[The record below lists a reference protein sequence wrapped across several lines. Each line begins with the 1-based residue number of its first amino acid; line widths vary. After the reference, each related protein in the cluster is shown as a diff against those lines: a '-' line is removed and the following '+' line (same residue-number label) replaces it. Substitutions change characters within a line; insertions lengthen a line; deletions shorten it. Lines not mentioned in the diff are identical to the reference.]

1 MREIQDLKPAQF
13 ADFFQAVHSADAEP
27 RQPFAWQKRLAKE
40 VLSTGSWRDV
50 IRIPTSCG
58 KTSVLDMAVFEM
70 ALQADRAPRE
80 RTAPRRICFV
90 VDRRLVVD
98 EAADHAKRIL
108 CAVRQ
113 ASQNP
118 HAAPVL
124 KGVSNRLRTLAP
136 EGGEPLRIVRLR
148 GGVYRDDGWASD
160 PLTPTI
166 IISTVDQIGS
176 RLLFRGYGV
185 SRRNLP
191 VHAGLLAFDTRVI
204 VDEAHLST
212 VFTETLDR
220 VRCYQRFAKDLPLPE
235 ERCLSVVRM
244 SATAPRSKGER
255 SFILSSQERKDPKLR
270 PRLDACKNAELVKV
284 KIAAV
289 TKKMRREQPQK
300 AREQEERN
308 RKELV
313 KKIVCEARR
322 FAGINDER
330 PAEDR
335 PRVVGIVVNRVATA
349 RQVHELLKSSD
360 ESAEYDAILLT
371 GRIRPFDRDCL
382 LEDWLPRIQAGRRQG
397 PEKSLFVVATQTVEV
412 GANLDFDAL
421 VTEASPLD
429 SLRQR
434 FGRLDR
440 LGRRH
445 ERDIST
451 PASIVIRS
459 DQARNSEADTVY
471 GGAVAATWKWLQ
483 KVASKTG
490 SGATKRETI
499 DFGINRLD
507 ENLLQ
512 RPPGDIAK
520 LLAQSRECPLLFPAH
535 LDAWVQTNPRPDPD
549 PDVAPFLHG
558 PADTPA
564 DVQVV
569 WRADIDS
576 NRVLKWKETV
586 SLMPPLTREALPVPI
601 YAVRAWLDES
611 KGRGGEDVT
620 DIEGKQVVASDAAGR
635 SSGGKRVL
643 RWRGRDDS
651 ETEVVV
657 PDAVRPGDTI
667 VVPAK
672 YGGCDRFGW
681 NPLHEEPVDD
691 IANRCLAQ
699 RIAPYPSDS
708 FRRPKL
714 RVRLHPDLL
723 PRPDNATHKNLRAML
738 DKAVMAARVE
748 GGNAWPAVV
757 RLLSAVRLHRTDPY
771 DESAIKALLTCE
783 GRVEPYPDDSGV
795 VVVASVAIDVDGG
808 CLPEGE
814 QVEDEPEG
822 DEASFSRHQV
832 LLAEHLDNV
841 RSTAEAFA
849 KDAGLNEPMVKT
861 LGLAGRWHDEG
872 KRDMRCQ
879 AWLHG
884 SELNAL
890 AASEPIAKSGRDVS
904 QWKPST
910 IFGYPRGAR
919 HEFLSV
925 RLFDQAEQGS
935 VDGAIIDLAKFIIG
949 THHGFG
955 RPFPPVVP
963 DKEPIDVTL
972 EHDGREIVVSS
983 DHRLHALDSGWVDL
997 FWRMVRRF
1005 GWWGL
1010 AYLEALLVTADR
1022 TVSAREQSRNTN
1034 QMEAAT

>member
-1 MREIQDLKPAQF
+1 MREMHDLKPAQF
-13 ADFFQAVHSADAEP
+13 ADFFQAVHSTDAEP
-27 RQPFAWQKRLAKE
+27 RQPFDWQKRLAEK

-50 IRIPTSCG
+50 IRIPTGCG
-58 KTSVLDMAVFEM
+58 KTAVLDLAVFEM

-80 RTAPRRICFV
+80 RTAPRRICLV

-98 EAADHAKRIL
+98 EATDHARRIL
-108 CAVRQ
+108 YAVRQ
-113 ASQNP
+113 APKDP

-124 KGVSNRLRTLAP
+124 KAVSDRLRALAP

-166 IISTVDQIGS
+166 IVSTVDQIGS

-185 SRRNLP
+185 SRRKLP
-191 VHAGLLAFDTRVI
+191 VQAGLLAFDTRVI

-220 VRCYQRFAKDLPLPE
+220 VRCYQRLAKELPLPE

-244 SATAPRSKGER
+244 SATAPRSEGER
-255 SFILSSQERKDPKLR
+255 SFILSSEEREDPKLR

-284 KIAAV
+284 NVDAV

-300 AREQEERN
+300 AREQGKRN

-335 PRVVGIVVNRVATA
+335 PRVVGVVVNRVATA

-360 ESAEYDAILLT
+360 ESTECDAILLT

-382 LEDWLPRIQAGRRQG
+382 LENWLPRIQAGRKQS

-445 ERDIST
+445 ERGIST

-471 GGAVAATWKWLQ
+471 GGAIAETWKWLQ
-483 KVASKTG
+483 RAASKTG
-490 SGATKRETI
+490 SGATKRETV

-507 ENLLQ
+507 ETLSQ
-512 RPPGDIAK
+512 HPPDDIAK
-520 LLAQSRECPLLFPAH
+520 LLAQSRECPLFFPAH

-569 WRADIDS
+569 WRADIADIDS
-576 NRVLKWKETV
+576 NRVSKWKETV

-635 SSGGKRVL
+635 SSEGKRVL

-651 ETEVVV
+651 ETEIVG

-691 IANRCLAQ
+691 IADRCLAQ
-699 RIAPYPSDS
+699 RIASYPSDS

-723 PRPDNATHKNLRAML
+723 PRPDGATHKNLHAML
-738 DKAVMAARVE
+738 SKVVMEARVE

-757 RLLSAVRLHRTDPY
+757 RLLDAVRLHRTDPY

-783 GRVEPYPDDSGV
+783 GRVEPYPDDSDPDDSGV
-795 VVVASVAIDVDGG
+795 VVVASVVIGVNGQPLREDERG
-808 CLPEGE
+808 
-814 QVEDEPEG
+814 EDEPED
-822 DEASFSRHQV
+822 DEASFSSHQV
-832 LLAEHLDNV
+832 LLAEHLDSV
-841 RSTAEAFA
+841 RATAEAFA

-872 KRDMRCQ
+872 KRDIRFQ

-884 SELNAL
+884 SELKAL
-890 AASEPIAKSGRDVS
+890 AASEPIAKSG
-904 QWKPST
+904 
-910 IFGYPRGAR
+910 
-919 HEFLSV
+919 
-925 RLFDQAEQGS
+925 
-935 VDGAIIDLAKFIIG
+935 G
-949 THHGFG
+949 TSANGNH
-955 RPFPPVVP
+955 R
-963 DKEPIDVTL
+963 
-972 EHDGREIVVSS
+972 RSS
-983 DHRLHALDSGWVDL
+983 DIHAAPGTNSCLPVYSIK
-997 FWRMVRRF
+997 
-1005 GWWGL
+1005 
-1010 AYLEALLVTADR
+1010 
-1022 TVSAREQSRNTN
+1022 RNK
-1034 QMEAAT
+1034 AASMAP